1 MRLFE
6 NVKHWFKVKLC
17 SNLALQNMSPFIPTN
32 ESPQR
37 EIAMLNVNEVE
48 ERAKKIAARATKVA
62 DSLGSA
68 KEKFEE
74 LSQIFSEFKK
84 ATDIDN
90 SSSGQSLNLP
100 AVALETEQLSHQFK
114 VTYDQMLVL
123 RKEIIQL
130 HESNLKLIENS
141 KKIESILETTSE
153 IAFQIKMLSF
163 NAAIEAA
170 RAGEAGKSFAVVSQ
184 AVKDLADRTENATK
198 QVQMIVE
205 GNKVLT
211 DIAASAAGNTLQI
224 VEKTTNQ
231 TEASSTKIIVLSK
244 AIRNI
249 SDKQSNDIPILQKS
263 INEAHQA
270 ASANKNAPAELIP
283 VATKIRDFL
292 NGIEI

>member
-1 MRLFE
+1 MRLFK
-6 NVKHWFKVKLC
+6 NLKDWFYARFC
-17 SNLALQNMSPFIPTN
+17 PRADAQNMQSDVSID
-32 ESPQR
+32 EDSQR
-37 EIAMLNVNEVE
+37 EIAISNVNEVE
-48 ERAKKIAARATKVA
+48 ERARKIAARATKVA

-74 LSQIFSEFKK
+74 LSLIFSEGDRTEKIEHASF
-84 ATDIDN
+84 N
-90 SSSGQSLNLP
+90 QSLNLP
-100 AVALETEQLSHQFK
+100 AVALETELLSQQFE
-114 VTYDQMLVL
+114 VTYDQMLAL
-123 RKEIIQL
+123 KNEIIQL

-184 AVKDLADRTENATK
+184 AVKDLADRTEIATK
-198 QVQMIVE
+198 QVQKIVVD
-205 GNKVLT
+205 NKSLT
-211 DIAASAAGNTLQI
+211 DIAGSAAGNTLHI
-224 VEKTTNQ
+224 VESTTNQ
-231 TEASSTKIIVLSK
+231 TEASSSKIVLLSK
-244 AIRNI
+244 AIKDI